1 VRKPGAKGSRRVKTW
16 LAIFLTILSGAM
28 LGLTSCAAAF
38 DKTFSMTRQIPTPRI
53 FVAGMLVGA
62 AAFVGGIIWLVVATI
77 MGIVRMYRNRW
88 QGFN

>member
-1 VRKPGAKGSRRVKTW
+1 
-16 LAIFLTILSGAM
+16 
-28 LGLTSCAAAF
+28 
-38 DKTFSMTRQIPTPRI
+38 
-53 FVAGMLVGA
+53 MLVGA